1 MSHKNSLLVISQAFP
16 PEKGGNA
23 SRIHDLT
30 RFMTDEWDVTVVAPA
45 KCYPHGEYD
54 FTWQRHQRENIDG
67 VEVHRLW
74 AWQPT
79 DPDPSFVSRIAYYV
93 TFAIHAF
100 LWSAFNI
107 RDTDVMMTSSPPLF
121 TGFVASPFAKVLDIP
136 WVLDIRDVWIDVS
149 VSFGFISEG
158 GLAERLSKAYRK
170 WEFGVASLVTVTTA
184 GTVDILD
191 DEYDIT
197 APVAVIPNGVDVDS
211 FKPRDKSDPDGPVLI
226 YTGTIGH
233 AQALEVCVE
242 AIDNLTNPDLTF
254 QIVGDGDLREIL
266 EQKATDL
273 GIEDR
278 VEFTGFVSREQVPG
292 MLSQATIGIAPIKT
306 DDSLRY
312 AVPTKLYEYM
322 ACALPVIA
330 VGEGAIEQFVDASDA
345 GVVAEDDPE
354 AIAAHIDT
362 LLSDQEWRQEL
373 GTNGRTHV
381 VDHYDRQVIALEFS
395 DRLSTLIDQESTRTD
410 QPPA

>member
-1 MSHKNSLLVISQAFP
+1 
-16 PEKGGNA
+16 
-23 SRIHDLT
+23 
-30 RFMTDEWDVTVVAPA
+30 MTDQWDVTVVAPA
-45 KCYPHGEYD
+45 KCYPHGEYE
-54 FTWQRHQRENIDG
+54 FTWQRHQCEEIDG
-67 VEVHRLW
+67 ITLHRLW

-100 LWSAFNI
+100 LWSAFNF

-121 TGFVASPFAKVLDIP
+121 TGFVAFPFAKAFDIP

-170 WEFGVASLVTVTTA
+170 WEFGIVSLVTVTT
-184 GTVDILD
+184 GETVDALD
-191 DEYDIT
+191 DEYGIK

-211 FKPRDKSDPDGPVLI
+211 FKPRDNSEPDEPVLI

-242 AIDNLTNPDLTF
+242 AIDYLANPDLTF
-254 QIVGDGDLREIL
+254 QIVGDGDLRETL
-266 EQKATDL
+266 EQKATNL

-278 VEFTGFVSREQVPG
+278 VEFTGFVSREQVPE
-292 MLSQATIGIAPIKT
+292 MLSQATIGVAPIKT

-330 VGEGAIEQFVDASDA
+330 VGEGAIEHLVEASHA

-354 AIAAHIDT
+354 AIAAQIDA
-362 LLSDQEWRQEL
+362 LLSEQERRREL

-381 VDHYDRQVIALEFS
+381 VNHYDRQAIALDFS
-395 DRLSTLIDQESTRTD
+395 NQLSTLINEGPSRTERSS
-410 QPPA
+410 AY